1 MLYLCQHKVIQLQLE
16 QVELEVQ
23 IIVVQIVQ
31 VVFQVEQILFFQ
43 VLLQQEEEKVVMF
56 LLLQTDLV
64 LQAVLVVEV
73 EHVALEL
80 QVMLQVDQVIHLL

>member
-1 MLYLCQHKVIQLQLE
+1 LE

-43 VLLQQEEEKVVMF
+43 VLLQQEAEKVVMF